1 MSALSNPRVLKR
13 FIIYLAMLTFVM
25 FGVWSF
31 WGTFVETPAGDFEVR
46 EGDIKLSSGEYEG
59 AVADFDRALAVQ
71 PNHRGA
77 LLGKAAALVQLKRYD
92 AAEKVLT
99 QAIDFLKRNLDPD
112 DPTGRGAL
120 AAAYG
125 NRGIVH
131 DTQGRYEQALADYI
145 ESLKIDAEAVEGPGF
160 IDRLLYHDDTPSSIR
175 DRAEYLY
182 KQLQLPEEKRLLRLP
197 EKDELQR
204 MHKP

>member
-1 MSALSNPRVLKR
+1 MATFSDPKVLRR
-13 FIIYLAMLTFVM
+13 FIIYLAMLTFLM

-46 EGDIKLSSGEYEG
+46 AGDIHLSGGEYEE
-59 AVADFDRALAVQ
+59 AIKDFDDALKEQ

-77 LLGKAAALVQLKRYD
+77 LLGKAAALIQMERFDD
-92 AAEKVLT
+92 AEQVLNH
-99 QAIDFLKRNLDPD
+99 AIMFLTKNLDPD

-131 DTQGRYEQALADYI
+131 DTQGRYEQALEDYI
-145 ESLKIDAEAVEGPGF
+145 ESLKVDAESVEGPGV
-160 IDRLLYHDDTPSSIR
+160 IDRLLYHDEKPSSIR

-182 KQLQLPEEKRLLRLP
+182 KQLQLPEDQRLLRLP
-197 EKDELQR
+197 EKDEQQR

>member
-1 MSALSNPRVLKR
+1 MASLSDPRVLRR

-31 WGTFVETPAGDFEVR
+31 WGTFIDTPAGDFQVR
-46 EGDIKLSSGEYEG
+46 EGDIHLSSGEYEK
-59 AVADFDRALAVQ
+59 AIDDFDQALAVQ

-77 LLGKAAALVQLKRYD
+77 LLGKAAALIQLQRYD

-99 QAIDFLKRNLDPD
+99 HAIEFLRNNIDPD

-131 DTQGRYEQALADYI
+131 DTQGRYEQALSDYI
-145 ESLKIDAEAVEGPGF
+145 ESLKVDAETVEGPGI
-160 IDRLLYHDDTPSSIR
+160 IDRLLYHDEKPSSIR

-182 KQLQLPEEKRLLRLP
+182 KQLQLPEDRRLLRLP

>member
-1 MSALSNPRVLKR
+1 MASISDPKVLKR
-13 FIIYLAMLTFVM
+13 FIIYLALLTFVM

-46 EGDIKLSSGEYEG
+46 AGDIHLSGGEF
-59 AVADFDRALAVQ
+59 ADAIEDFNEALKVQ

-77 LLGKAAALVQLKRYD
+77 LLGKAAALMQMKRFD
-92 AAEKVLT
+92 EAEKVLNHT
-99 QAIDFLKRNLDPD
+99 IDFLTANLDPD

-125 NRGIVH
+125 NRGILH
-131 DTQGRYEQALADYI
+131 DRQARYEQALADYI
-145 ESLKIDAEAVEGPGF
+145 QSLKVDAEAVEGPGV
-160 IDRLLYHDDTPSSIR
+160 IQRLLYHDEKPSSIR

-197 EKDELQR
+197 EKDEQQR
-204 MHKP
+204 MYKP

>member
-1 MSALSNPRVLKR
+1 MAGISDPRVLKR

-46 EGDIKLSSGEYEG
+46 AGDIHLSGGEYEE
-59 AVADFDRALAVQ
+59 AIEDFDSALAVQ

-77 LLGKAAALVQLKRYD
+77 LLGKAAALIQLERYD
-92 AAEKVLT
+92 DAERVLT
-99 QAIDFLKRNLDPD
+99 SAIGYLKANLDPD

-125 NRGIVH
+125 NRGIVN
-131 DTQGRYEQALADYI
+131 DRQGRYEQALADYI
-145 ESLKIDAEAVEGPGF
+145 ESLKTDAESVEGPGV
-160 IDRLLYHDDTPSSIR
+160 IERLLYHDEKPSSIR

-182 KQLQLPEEKRLLRLP
+182 KQLQLPEDQRLLRLP
-197 EKDELQR
+197 EKDDLQR